1 MKIIEI
7 GPGGVALGDEHDHWL
22 LLSAAPEIA
31 QHALLD
37 AAARDGRLAGVVL
50 LDAQLEH
57 AARLAALSRA
67 HPLALYATPGVFEAL
82 TTRLPRLGDLR
93 WHPLPVAGD
102 VRSAEFGVEGMAS
115 LRCVAVDADA
125 DAYDDAGAHATVG
138 ARLALIVEDRYSGQR
153 LAYSARRGAGARGDA
168 GLEIAR

>member
-7 GPGGVALGDEHDHWL
+7 GPGGVALGDENDHWL

-37 AAARDGRLAGVVL
+37 DAARDGRLAGVVL

-67 HPLALYATPGVFEAL
+67 RPLALYATPGVFEAL
-82 TTRLPRLGDLR
+82 TMRLPRLGDLR

-125 DAYDDAGAHATVG
+125 SEGDVAHATVG
-138 ARLALIVEDRYSGQR
+138 ARLALIVEDRHSGQR
-153 LAYSARRGAGARGDA
+153 LAYSARRGAGTRGDA

>member
-37 AAARDGRLAGVVL
+37 DAARDGRLAGVVL

-67 HPLALYATPGVFEAL
+67 HPLALYATPGVG
-82 TTRLPRLGDLR
+82 LGR
-93 WHPLPVAGD
+93 AAGGVARRD
-102 VRSAEFGVEGMAS
+102 R
-115 LRCVAVDADA
+115 RT
-125 DAYDDAGAHATVG
+125 GACAR
-138 ARLALIVEDRYSGQR
+138 ARLRA
-153 LAYSARRGAGARGDA
+153 AARRDDTVT
-168 GLEIAR
+168 IS